1 MITNEI
7 LSHDIKFLLDTL
19 NRLNEG
25 TVKPELVRRVIE
37 DIGKESERP
46 PVTVIRGLPEPEV
59 STNLIEER
67 KRLLGEVYIKLAEI
81 RSKELAERR
90 RKEQNVNTLGLP
102 TELNTDKAKNLF
114 SLAISNGICDNN
126 YKWLKSKALLAYFA
140 DRASE
145 YLELGKGEYDG
156 KRKTS
161 WKPFETLFGNKG
173 LSGAKRDYQKTGTLP
188 DGYKDVDKLFE

>member
-1 MITNEI
+1 MTNEEI
-7 LSHDIKFLLDTL
+7 RFQKKYLKEIKEAIDRGDKINTLLIRRVL
-19 NRLNEG
+19 KEFE
-25 TVKPELVRRVIE
+25 KPEPQAPI
-37 DIGKESERP
+37 K
-46 PVTVIRGLPEPEV
+46 GLPEDLVTQE
-59 STNLIEER
+59 SLISRMNLINEI
-67 KRLLGEVYIKLAEI
+67 YDKLDDLEI
-81 RSKELAERR
+81 SENKTKTALDLPIELS
-90 RKEQNVNTLGLP
+90 
-102 TELNTDKAKNLF
+102 TDKAKNLL

-156 KRKTS
+156 KRKIS